1 MAESR
6 VGTNQKDDILAG
18 RAKLLREH
26 QFARTL
32 AYRVKQAPQ
41 EEAAATPPET
51 PATEPTLRITPPASK
66 PQEGEAVASKTSTTG
81 TKLEATPAPS
91 SAQQPAV
98 APKTSTTETSYK
110 PTTASS
116 GLRNWKHSAVAGAL
130 ERNGSAPFDSADAVS
145 PAPTGEQQIIRD
157 LAGMKLDS
165 KPNMFLNAKQQE
177 QSRLMSLPA
186 ELRNHIYAYSLG
198 GVWLGLHDYDESDKD
213 KLLDARNAP
222 GILLTCKRIHQEAIG
237 IFYSTAIFSFP
248 LAWCNDE
255 PIFNTRTKQWLTSIG
270 YGRAS
275 QIKKIG
281 ACARL
286 QRVADLRPWEDDDE
300 EDDFM
305 GYDEDEYVGVNC
317 VKDMNAVRQLAE
329 GIYGR
334 TVWGPEVV
342 KSRLIFKTWHGD
354 FGVWTSDPRKIC
366 AAAFAAYKFSP
377 ASDEDGT
384 CRDLMKWSE
393 MLEEH
398 DARVGG
404 SGYFSRRKALYDDWV
419 DDWFPEELHIDCSM
433 YSSPENFAEWD
444 DEMKISEDPWSVFEG
459 EFAALQKVFD

>member
-6 VGTNQKDDILAG
+6 VGSTQKDAELTR

-51 PATEPTLRITPPASK
+51 PTTEPTPRIIPSATKA
-66 PQEGEAVASKTSTTG
+66 QEGEAVASKTPTAG
-81 TKLEATPAPS
+81 TKSEATPIPS
-91 SAQQPAV
+91 NAQQA
-98 APKTSTTETSYK
+98 AASLKTSTTETSYN
-110 PTTASS
+110 PTTAPSS
-116 GLRNWKHSAVAGAL
+116 PRNWKHSAVAGAL
-130 ERNGSAPFDSADAVS
+130 KRNGSAPFESADVVS
-145 PAPTGEQQIIRD
+145 PAPTGEQQIVRD

-165 KPNMFLNAKQQE
+165 KPNIFINAKQQE
-177 QSRLMSLPA
+177 HSRLMSLPA
-186 ELRNHIYAYSLG
+186 ELRNHIYTYSLG
-198 GVWLGLHDYDESDKD
+198 GVW
-213 KLLDARNAP
+213 
-222 GILLTCKRIHQEAIG
+222 
-237 IFYSTAIFSFP
+237 
-248 LAWCNDE
+248 
-255 PIFNTRTKQWLTSIG
+255 
-270 YGRAS
+270 
-275 QIKKIG
+275 
-281 ACARL
+281 L

-300 EDDFM
+300 EDYFVD
-305 GYDEDEYVGVNC
+305 YDEDEYVGTKC

-342 KSRLIFKTWHGD
+342 KSRLVFKTWHGD

-366 AAAFAAYKFSP
+366 AAAFAAYKSSP

-384 CRDLMKWSE
+384 CRDLMKWSQ

-398 DARVGG
+398 DVRVGG
-404 SGYFSRRKALYDDWV
+404 SGYFARRKDLYDDWA